1 MSINA
6 LSNEHISFDEM
17 SEYVFSKKA
26 PPEFMSVAARI
37 NKHIMDCPACRKNYN
52 ALMSLKDETEK
63 MVTHESLDEKIT
75 TRIFAFLLSLE
86 QSKPVRMIADECLG
100 FEKWLSFSVKNM
112 REIMEM
118 QSAGFSHPKLATV
131 MKSAARGQDLEETET
146 EIKSSLSDRKRNR
159 VSIGLDGTLSLYF
172 DAADHSAG
180 KRVIILP
187 EDSEASP
194 QMFELTR
201 YDDSISYVRFEG
213 IVPGQY
219 TIVVEE

>member
-6 LSNEHISFDEM
+6 LSTEHISFDEM

-26 PPEFMSVAARI
+26 PAEFMSVAARI
-37 NKHIMDCPACRKNYN
+37 NKHIMDCPECRKNYN
-52 ALMSLKDETEK
+52 ALISLKDETEK
-63 MVTHESLDEKIT
+63 IVAHESLDEKIT

-86 QSKPVRMIADECLG
+86 HSKPLRMIADECLG

-112 REIMEM
+112 REIIEI
-118 QSAGFSHPKLATV
+118 QSAVFFHPKLATV
-131 MKSAARGQDLEETET
+131 MKSAALGQDLGETET
-146 EIKSSLSDRKRNR
+146 EIKSSLFDRKRNR
-159 VSIGLDGTLSLYF
+159 VSIGLDGTLSLYL

-187 EDSEASP
+187 DDYEASP